1 MADTKSHA
9 DLSQPNIVD
18 VLDSLKGGGIPPSPH
33 VPSELQRR
41 VTAKSTKSFAALQC
55 KRGNLANYTVPFWI
69 LF

>member
-41 VTAKSTKSFAALQC
+41 VLKASRHCSVSVVT
-55 KRGNLANYTVPFWI
+55 
-69 LF
+69 